1 MKKILALFLIFLLI
15 FFIYLS
21 TIDRKVYFLTL
32 SSNTKIPYID
42 KIIDDLRE
50 KNSLEKYVKEFN
62 TDKYRITDYI
72 NMIDNNKTI
81 KINNKN
87 QSIKNALI
95 KSDVIVLEVGY
106 DDIYSKTVYKED
118 KEAIYDYIDE
128 VNKDLNE
135 LLNKVRLYSKED
147 IFLIIKTNNNLIDVK
162 SNNYMVEKL
171 KTTANKY
178 NVESISVDINEK
190 DAENNLYKETKQK
203 IFTSLFNK

>member
-1 MKKILALFLIFLLI
+1 MKKILVLFLICLLI

-42 KIIDDLRE
+42 KITDDLKE
-50 KNSLEKYVKEFN
+50 KNSLEKYIKDFN
-62 TDKYRITDYI
+62 KDKYRITDYI
-72 NMIDNNKTI
+72 NMIDSNKNVKI
-81 KINNKN
+81 KGKN

-128 VNKDLNE
+128 VNKDMNE
-135 LLNKVRLYSKED
+135 LLNKARLYSKED
-147 IFLIIKTNNNLIDVK
+147 IFLIIKTNNKLIEEK
-162 SNNYMVEKL
+162 LNNYMLDKL
-171 KTTANKY
+171 KVTSHKY
-178 NVESISVDINEK
+178 NVETINVDINEIG
-190 DAENNLYKETKQK
+190 AEEKLYTKLKSK

>member
-50 KNSLEKYVKEFN
+50 KNSLEKYVKKFN

-72 NMIDNNKTI
+72 NMIDNNKTV

-118 KEAIYDYIDE
+118 KEAIYNYIDE

-147 IFLIIKTNNNLIDVK
+147 IFLIIKTNNNLIDEK
-162 SNNYMVEKL
+162 LNNYMLEKL

-178 NVESISVDINEK
+178 KVESISVDINEK
-190 DAENNLYKETKQK
+190 DAEKNLYKETKQK

>member
-1 MKKILALFLIFLLI
+1 MKKILVLFLICLLI

-42 KIIDDLRE
+42 KITDDLKE
-50 KNSLEKYVKEFN
+50 KNSLEKYIKDFN
-62 TDKYRITDYI
+62 KDKYRITDYI
-72 NMIDNNKTI
+72 NMIDSNKNVKI
-81 KINNKN
+81 KGKN

-128 VNKDLNE
+128 VNKDMNE

-147 IFLIIKTNNNLIDVK
+147 IFLIIKTNNKLIEEK
-162 SNNYMVEKL
+162 LNNYMLDKL
-171 KTTANKY
+171 KVTSHKY
-178 NVESISVDINEK
+178 NVETINVDINEIG
-190 DAENNLYKETKQK
+190 AEEKLYTKLK
-203 IFTSLFNK
+203 SRIFTSLFNK

>member
-1 MKKILALFLIFLLI
+1 MKKILVLFLICLLI

-42 KIIDDLRE
+42 KITDDLKE
-50 KNSLEKYVKEFN
+50 KNSLEKYIKDFN
-62 TDKYRITDYI
+62 KDKYRITDYI
-72 NMIDNNKTI
+72 NMIDSNKNVKI
-81 KINNKN
+81 KGKN

-128 VNKDLNE
+128 VNKDMNE

-147 IFLIIKTNNNLIDVK
+147 IFLIIKTNNKLIEEK
-162 SNNYMVEKL
+162 LNNYMLDKL
-171 KTTANKY
+171 KVTSHKY
-178 NVESISVDINEK
+178 NVETINVGINEIG
-190 DAENNLYKETKQK
+190 AEEKLYTKLKSK